1 MPKNNILLSFL
12 FSLSLLSMK
21 AQIPGF
27 YMRNNAKKIEIPF
40 EIQDNFIV
48 VKVLFQGIFPLKFI
62 IDTGAEH
69 TILTKK
75 EITNLLNVTYEHE
88 RTIVGTDMKMP
99 IKAYIA
105 RKMRLDLENLTL
117 IKDILVLDED
127 YFKLDQFAGLEIHG
141 IIGAEVFKGYVL
153 KIDYLNKLLTIFDP
167 SVFRLSDHKNFEEL
181 PIEINRSKPYL
192 HTTAQISGDTTVL
205 MKLLLDTG
213 AGLALL
219 LHTYSNPLIVMP
231 PKVIKGSIGNGLGGE
246 IEGYIGRIRSLDI
259 GKSKLQS
266 VISHFQE
273 LHAESDSNYILNR
286 NGLIG
291 GDLLHRFTV
300 IFDFSK
306 EKLYLKP
313 NKFIK
318 NLFEYDKSGIVPI
331 ATGVALSKFVVYDVL
346 PNTPGEDAGILRG
359 DDLIKV
365 GWIPAQ
371 LLNLAVINNIFQ
383 GKEGK
388 KVRITIKRNGVK
400 IKKVIR
406 LRKYI

>member
-1 MPKNNILLSFL
+1 MPKANL
-12 FSLSLLSMK
+12 FFCIIFCTSLLPLN

-27 YMRNNAKKIEIPF
+27 YMQKNAKKIEIPF
-40 EIQDNFIV
+40 ELQDNFIV
-48 VKVLFQGIFPLKFI
+48 VKVLFEGVFPLKFI

-75 EITNLLNVTYEHE
+75 EFTNLLNIPYEHE
-88 RTIVGTDMKMP
+88 RTIIGTDMKTP

-105 RKMRLDLENLTL
+105 RKMRLDLTSLSL
-117 IKDILVLDED
+117 IKDILVLDDD

-141 IIGAEVFKGYVL
+141 IIGAEVFKGYIL
-153 KIDYLNKLLTIFDP
+153 KIDYSNKLITIFDP
-167 SVFRLSDHKNFEEL
+167 SVFKPSDYKNYEEL
-181 PIEINRSKPYL
+181 PIEITRSKPYL
-192 HTTAQISGDTTVL
+192 LTTAQISGDTTVP

-231 PKVIKGSIGNGLGGE
+231 PKVIRGSIGNGLGGT
-246 IEGYIGRIRSLDI
+246 IEGYIGRVTSLTI
-259 GKSKLQS
+259 GKSKLQN

-273 LHAESDSNYILNR
+273 LHTESDSNYILNR

-313 NKFIK
+313 NKYIK
-318 NLFEYDKSGIVPI
+318 NLFEYDKSGIIPI
-331 ATGVALSKFVVYDVL
+331 ATGVSLSQFIVYDIL
-346 PNTPGEDAGILRG
+346 PKTPAEEVGILRG
-359 DDLIKV
+359 DEIIRI
-365 GWIPAQ
+365 GWIPAR
-371 LLNLAVINNIFQ
+371 LLNLPLINNIFQ

-388 KVRITIKRNGVK
+388 KVTIVIKRNGVK
-400 IKKVIR
+400 MKKIIR
-406 LRKYI
+406 LKKYI

>member
-1 MPKNNILLSFL
+1 MPKK
-12 FSLSLLSMK
+12 SLLFLLFFCTFLPLK

-27 YMRNNAKKIEIPF
+27 YMQKNAKKIEIPF
-40 EIQDNFIV
+40 ELQDNFIV
-48 VKVLFQGIFPLKFI
+48 VKVLFEGVFPLKFI

-75 EITNLLNVTYEHE
+75 EITNLLNVPYEHE
-88 RTIVGTDMKMP
+88 RTVFGTDMKTSV
-99 IKAYIA
+99 KAYIV
-105 RKMRLDLENLTL
+105 RKIRLDLTTLTL
-117 IKDILVLDED
+117 VKDILVLEED

-141 IIGAEVFKGYVL
+141 IIGAEAFKGYIL
-153 KIDYLNKLLTIFDP
+153 KIDYQKQILTIYDP
-167 SVFRLSDHKNFEEL
+167 SVFKPSDHKNYEVL

-192 HTTAQISGDTTVL
+192 NTTAQISGDTTVP

-246 IEGYIGRIRSLDI
+246 IEGYIGRVTLLTI
-259 GKSKLQS
+259 GKSNLQN

-273 LHAESDSNYILNR
+273 LHTESDSNYILNR

-300 IFDFSK
+300 IFDFSR

-313 NKFIK
+313 NKYIK
-318 NLFEYDKSGIVPI
+318 NLFEYDKSGVIPI
-331 ATGVALSKFVVYDVL
+331 ATGLSLNQFIVYDVL
-346 PNTPGEDAGILRG
+346 PNTPGEAVGILRG
-359 DDLIKV
+359 DELIRI
-365 GWIPAQ
+365 GWIPAK
-371 LLNLAVINNIFQ
+371 LLNLAIINNVFQ

-388 KVRITIKRNGVK
+388 KVTIVIKRNGVK
-400 IKKVIR
+400 MKKVIR

>member
-1 MPKNNILLSFL
+1 MPKKSLLFPLFFCSFL
-12 FSLSLLSMK
+12 LTLK

-27 YMRNNAKKIEIPF
+27 YMQKGAKKIEIPF
-40 EIQDNFIV
+40 ELQDNFIV

-75 EITNLLNVTYEHE
+75 EITNLLRVTYEHE
-88 RTIVGTDMKMP
+88 RTIVGTDMKFP

-117 IKDILVLDED
+117 VKDILVLEED

-141 IIGAEVFKGYVL
+141 IIGAEVFKGYIL
-153 KIDYLNKLLTIFDP
+153 KIDYLNKILTIFDP
-167 SVFRLSDHKNFEEL
+167 SVFKASDHKNYEEL
-181 PIEINRSKPYL
+181 PIEVNRSKPYL
-192 HTTAQISGDTTVL
+192 HTKAQISGDTTVS

-231 PKVIKGSIGNGLGGE
+231 PKVLRGSIGNGLGGE
-246 IEGYIGRIRSLDI
+246 IEGYVGRIRSLDI
-259 GKSKLQS
+259 GHSKLQS

-318 NLFEYDKSGIVPI
+318 RLFEYDKSGIIPI
-331 ATGVALSKFVVYDVL
+331 ASGATLSQFIVYDVL
-346 PNTPGEDAGILRG
+346 PNTPGAEVDVQRG
-359 DDLIKV
+359 DEIIKI
-365 GWIPAQ
+365 GWVPTQ
-371 LLNLAVINNIFQ
+371 FLSLAIINDIFQ
-383 GKEGK
+383 GREGK
-388 KVRITIKRNGVK
+388 KINITLKRNGVK
-400 IKKVIR
+400 IKKSFR

>member
-1 MPKNNILLSFL
+1 MCFCSFL
-12 FSLSLLSMK
+12 LN

-27 YMRNNAKKIEIPF
+27 YMKKGSKKIEIPF
-40 EIQDNFIV
+40 ELQDNFIV
-48 VKVLFQGIFPLKFI
+48 VKVLFEGIFPLKFI

-117 IKDILVLDED
+117 VKDILVLDED

-273 LHAESDSNYILNR
+273 LHAESDSTYILNR

-331 ATGVALSKFVVYDVL
+331 ATGVALTKFVVYDVL

-359 DDLIKV
+359 DELIKV

-383 GKEGK
+383 GKEGR

>member
-1 MPKNNILLSFL
+1 MPKLNLIFFLFFSFIL
-12 FSLSLLSMK
+12 FSLK

-27 YMRNNAKKIEIPF
+27 YMQNDAKKIDIPF
-40 EIQDNFIV
+40 ELQDNFII
-48 VKVLFQGIFPLKFI
+48 VKIIFQGVFPLNFI

-75 EITNLLNVTYEHE
+75 EITNLLNIPYERE
-88 RTIVGTDMKMP
+88 RTIVGTDMKTV

-105 RKMRLDLENLTL
+105 RKMRFDLPNLTL
-117 IKDILVLDED
+117 IKDILVLDDD

-141 IIGAEVFKGYVL
+141 IIGAETFKGYVL
-153 KIDYLNKLLTIFDP
+153 KIDYVRRMLTVFDP
-167 SVFRLSDHKNFEEL
+167 SVFKPSDHKNYEEL
-181 PIEINRSKPYL
+181 PIEINRSKPYIY
-192 HTTAQISGDTTVL
+192 TNAQISTDSVVP

-231 PKVIKGSIGNGLGGE
+231 PKVIKGNIGNGLGGE
-246 IEGYIGRIRSLDI
+246 IEGYIGRLKSLNI
-259 GKSKLQS
+259 GSSKLQN

-273 LHAESDSNYILNR
+273 LHNEADSTYILNR

-291 GDLLHRFTV
+291 GNLLSRFTV

-313 NKFIK
+313 NKYIK
-318 NLFEYDKSGIVPI
+318 NLFDYDKSGIIPI
-331 ATGVALSKFVVYDVL
+331 ATGVSLSQFIVYDVL
-346 PNTPGEDAGILRG
+346 PNTPSSDMDIRRG
-359 DDLIKV
+359 DELLRV

-371 LLNLAVINNIFQ
+371 LLNLATINNIFQ
-383 GKEGK
+383 GREGK
-388 KVRITIKRNGVK
+388 KITIVLRRNGVK
-400 IKKVIR
+400 MKKVIR

>member
-1 MPKNNILLSFL
+1 MPKTSILFFL
-12 FSLSLLSMK
+12 FFCTFLLPLK

-27 YMRNNAKKIEIPF
+27 YMKKNAKKIEIPF
-40 EIQDNFIV
+40 ELQDNFIV
-48 VKVLFQGIFPLKFI
+48 VKVLFEGVFPLKFI

-75 EITNLLNVTYEHE
+75 EITNLLRIPYEHE
-88 RTIVGTDMKMP
+88 RTIVGTDMKTT

-105 RKMRLDLENLTL
+105 RKMRLDLETLTL

-153 KIDYLNKLLTIFDP
+153 KIDYLNRLITVYDP
-167 SVFRLSDHKNFEEL
+167 SVFKPSDHKNFEEL
-181 PIEINRSKPYL
+181 PIEIKRSKPYL
-192 HTTAQISGDTTVL
+192 NTTAQISGDTTVP

-246 IEGYIGRIRSLDI
+246 IEGFIGRVRSLDI
-259 GKSKLQS
+259 GKSKLQN

-273 LHAESDSNYILNR
+273 LHAESDSSYILNR

-300 IFDFSK
+300 IFDFSR

-313 NKFIK
+313 NKYIK
-318 NLFEYDKSGIVPI
+318 TLFEYDKSGVIPV
-331 ATGVALSKFVVYDVL
+331 ASGVALSQFIVYDVL
-346 PNTPGEDAGILRG
+346 PNTPGEEVGILRG
-359 DDLIKV
+359 DEFIRV

-371 LLNLAVINNIFQ
+371 FLNLAVINNIFQ

-388 KVRITIKRNGVK
+388 KITVVIRRNGVK
-400 IKKVIR
+400 MKKIIR

>member
-1 MPKNNILLSFL
+1 MPKLNLIFFLFFSFIL
-12 FSLSLLSMK
+12 FSLK

-27 YMRNNAKKIEIPF
+27 YMQNNAKKIDIPF
-40 EIQDNFIV
+40 ELQDNFIV
-48 VKVLFQGIFPLKFI
+48 VKIIFQGVFPLNFI

-75 EITNLLNVTYEHE
+75 EITNLLKIPYDRE
-88 RTIVGTDMKMP
+88 RTIIGTDMKTVV
-99 IKAYIA
+99 KAYIA
-105 RKMRLDLENLTL
+105 RKMRFDFPNLTL
-117 IKDILVLDED
+117 IKDILVLDDD

-141 IIGAEVFKGYVL
+141 IIGAETFKGYVL
-153 KIDYLNKLLTIFDP
+153 KIDYLRKILTIFDP
-167 SVFRLSDHKNFEEL
+167 SVFKPSDHKNYEEL

-192 HTTAQISGDTTVL
+192 YTKAQISSDSVIA

-213 AGLALL
+213 AGLAVL

-231 PKVIKGSIGNGLGGE
+231 PKVIKGNIGNGLGGE
-246 IEGYIGRIRSLDI
+246 IEGYIGRLKSLNI
-259 GKSKLQS
+259 GSSKLQN

-273 LHAESDSNYILNR
+273 LHTEADSNYILNR

-291 GDLLHRFTV
+291 GDLLSRFTI

-313 NKFIK
+313 NKYIK
-318 NLFEYDKSGIVPI
+318 NLFEYDKSGVIPI
-331 ATGVALSKFVVYDVL
+331 ASGVSLSQFIVYDVL
-346 PNTPGEDAGILRG
+346 PNTPGSDVDIRRG
-359 DDLIKV
+359 DELLRI

-371 LLNLAVINNIFQ
+371 LLNLATINNIFQ

-388 KVRITIKRNGVK
+388 KVTIVLRRNGVK
-400 IKKVIR
+400 MKKVIR

>member
-1 MPKNNILLSFL
+1 MHK
-12 FSLSLLSMK
+12 
-21 AQIPGF
+21 
-27 YMRNNAKKIEIPF
+27 NAKKIEIPF
-40 EIQDNFIV
+40 ELQDNFII
-48 VKVLFQGIFPLKFI
+48 VKVLFEGVFPLKFI

-75 EITNLLNVTYEHE
+75 EFTNLLKVPYEHE
-88 RTIVGTDMKMP
+88 RTILGTDMKTS

-105 RKMRLDLENLTL
+105 RKMRLDLESLTL
-117 IKDILVLDED
+117 VKDILVLDDD

-141 IIGAEVFKGYVL
+141 IIGAEVFKGYIL
-153 KIDYLNKLLTIFDP
+153 KIDYYNRMLTIFDP
-167 SVFRLSDHKNFEEL
+167 SVFKPSDHKNFEEL

-192 HTTAQISGDTTVL
+192 NTTAQISGDTTVQ

-246 IEGYIGRIRSLDI
+246 IEGYIGRVTSLTI
-259 GKSKLQS
+259 GKSKLQN

-273 LHAESDSNYILNR
+273 LHTESDSSYILNR

-300 IFDFSK
+300 IFDFSQ

-313 NKFIK
+313 NKYIK
-318 NLFEYDKSGIVPI
+318 NLFEYDNSGVIPI
-331 ATGVALSKFVVYDVL
+331 ATGISLSKFIVYDVL
-346 PNTPGEDAGILRG
+346 PNTPAEEVGILRG
-359 DDLIKV
+359 DELIRV
-365 GWIPAQ
+365 GWVPTQ
-371 LLNLAVINNIFQ
+371 LLNLAIINNIFQ

-388 KVRITIKRNGVK
+388 KVTVIIKRNGIK
-400 IKKVIR
+400 MKKVIR

>member
-1 MPKNNILLSFL
+1 MPKPRLFFFL
-12 FSLSLLSMK
+12 FFCACLFQLK

-27 YMRNNAKKIEIPF
+27 TMHKNAKKIEIPF
-40 EIQDNFIV
+40 ELQDNFIV
-48 VKVLFQGIFPLKFI
+48 VKVLFENVFPLKFI

-75 EITNLLNVTYEHE
+75 EITNLLNIPYEHE
-88 RTIVGTDMKMP
+88 RTIMGTDMKTSV
-99 IKAYIA
+99 KAYIA
-105 RKMRLDLENLTL
+105 RKIRLDLESLTL
-117 IKDILVLDED
+117 VKDILVLDED

-153 KIDYLNKLLTIFDP
+153 KIDYLNRLITIYDP
-167 SVFRLSDHKNFEEL
+167 SVFRASDHKNFEEI
-181 PIEINRSKPYL
+181 PIEIKRSKPYL
-192 HTTAQISGDTTVL
+192 NTTAQISDETTVP

-246 IEGYIGRIRSLDI
+246 IEGFIGRVTSLTI
-259 GKSKLQS
+259 GKSKLQN

-273 LHAESDSNYILNR
+273 LNVESDSSFILNR

-300 IFDFSK
+300 IFDFNK

-313 NKFIK
+313 NKYIK
-318 NLFEYDKSGIVPI
+318 TLFEYDKSGVIPV
-331 ATGVALSKFVVYDVL
+331 ASGVALSQFIVYDVL
-346 PNTPGEDAGILRG
+346 PNTPGEEVGILRG
-359 DDLIKV
+359 DEFIRV

-371 LLNLAVINNIFQ
+371 FLNLAVINSIFQ

-388 KVRITIKRNGVK
+388 KVTVVIRRNGIK
-400 IKKVIR
+400 MKKVIR

>member
-1 MPKNNILLSFL
+1 MPKLNLIFFLFFSFIL
-12 FSLSLLSMK
+12 FSLK

-27 YMRNNAKKIEIPF
+27 YMQNNAKKIDIPF
-40 EIQDNFIV
+40 ELQDNFIV
-48 VKVLFQGIFPLKFI
+48 VKIIFQGVFPLNFI

-75 EITNLLNVTYEHE
+75 EITNLLKIPYDRE
-88 RTIVGTDMKMP
+88 RTIIGTDMKTVV
-99 IKAYIA
+99 KAYIA
-105 RKMRLDLENLTL
+105 RKMRFDFPNLTL
-117 IKDILVLDED
+117 IKDILVLDDD

-141 IIGAEVFKGYVL
+141 IIGAETFKGYVL
-153 KIDYLNKLLTIFDP
+153 KIDYLRKILTIFDP
-167 SVFRLSDHKNFEEL
+167 SVFKPSDHKNYEEL

-192 HTTAQISGDTTVL
+192 YTKAQISSDSVIA

-213 AGLALL
+213 AGLAVL

-231 PKVIKGSIGNGLGGE
+231 PKVIKGNIGNGLGGE
-246 IEGYIGRIRSLDI
+246 IEGYIGRLKSLNI
-259 GKSKLQS
+259 GRSKLQN

-273 LHAESDSNYILNR
+273 LHTEADSNYILNR

-291 GDLLHRFTV
+291 GDLLSRFTI

-313 NKFIK
+313 NKYIK
-318 NLFEYDKSGIVPI
+318 NLFEYDKSGVIPI
-331 ATGVALSKFVVYDVL
+331 ASGVSLSQFIVYDVL
-346 PNTPGEDAGILRG
+346 PNTSGSDVDIRRG
-359 DDLIKV
+359 DELLRV

-371 LLNLAVINNIFQ
+371 LLNLATINNIFQ

-388 KVRITIKRNGVK
+388 KVTIVLRRNGVK
-400 IKKVIR
+400 MKKVIR

>member
-1 MPKNNILLSFL
+1 MPKPSLL
-12 FSLSLLSMK
+12 FSLLFSIWLFPLK

-27 YMRNNAKKIEIPF
+27 YMRNHAKKIEIPF
-40 EIQDNFIV
+40 ELQDNFVV
-48 VKVLFQGIFPLKFI
+48 VKVLFQGVFPLKFI

-75 EITNLLNVTYEHE
+75 EITNLLRVTYEHE
-88 RTIVGTDMKMP
+88 RTIVGTDMKTT

-105 RKMRLDLENLTL
+105 RQMRLDLSTLTL
-117 IKDILVLDED
+117 VKDILVLDDD

-153 KIDYLNKLLTIFDP
+153 KIDYIKQILTVYDP
-167 SVFRLSDHKNFEEL
+167 SVFKDSDHKNYEVL

-192 HTTAQISGDTTVL
+192 HTTAQISNDSTVP

-219 LHTYSNPLIVMP
+219 LHTYSNPQIVMP
-231 PKVIKGSIGNGLGGE
+231 PMVIKGNIGNGLGGE

-259 GKSKLQS
+259 GHSKLQD

-273 LHAESDSNYILNR
+273 LHTDSDSNYIINR

-313 NKFIK
+313 NKYLNK
-318 NLFEYDKSGIVPI
+318 LFEFDKSGIIPI
-331 ATGVALSKFVVYDVL
+331 ASGESLNHFIIYDVL
-346 PNTPGEDAGILRG
+346 PNTPGAEAGIMRG
-359 DDLIKV
+359 DEILKV
-365 GWIPAQ
+365 SWVPAQ
-371 LLNLAVINNIFQ
+371 FLNLSSINNIFQ

-388 KVRITIKRNGVK
+388 KINIILKRNG
-400 IKKVIR
+400 IKMKKTIR